1 MYRGKLVEAEDSMN
15 LQMTNITVTH
25 RDGSVSGMQGCFLRG
40 SKIVF
45 VTMPDVLKYAPVF
58 NKTSNK
64 SSSQAPTA
72 NILKARGRGLGRGR
86 PTGGRR
92 PKQ

>member
-1 MYRGKLVEAEDSMN
+1 MN
-15 LQMTNITVTH
+15 LQMSNITVTH

-45 VTMPDVLKYAPVF
+45 VSMPDILKHAPVF
-58 NKTSNK
+58 NKVSVK
-64 SSSQAPTA
+64 ASSQAPSA

-86 PTGGRR
+86 PIVSRR

>member
-1 MYRGKLVEAEDSMN
+1 MN

-25 RDGSVSGMQGCFLRG
+25 RDGSVAGMQGCFLRG

-45 VTMPDVLKYAPVF
+45 VAMPDILKHAPVF

-64 SSSQAPTA
+64 GSTAPTA

-86 PTGGRR
+86 PIASRR
-92 PKQ
+92 PK